1 MTHRQIDLEAA
12 RARLAASAPER
23 RDSFHIFPDQLVA
36 GIFDPHAIFTGPR
49 GAVVLRRWVDQRG
62 NHENYPQGPTATAP
76 RRFVAVQLSKHG
88 PCWGT
93 ARGYR
98 TLDEAIVAMRAIAQ
112 HSDPPRESFPT
123 P

>member
-36 GIFDPHAIFTGPR
+36 ACCDPHAILTGPR
-49 GAVVLRRWVDQRG
+49 GAVVIRCWVDQIG
-62 NHENYPQGPTATAP
+62 NHENYPQGGAASAP
-76 RRFVAVQLSKHG
+76 RRFVAVQLG
-88 PCWGT
+88 ARGACWGT

-98 TLDEAIVAMRAIAQ
+98 SLGEAIEAMRAISEHRA
-112 HSDPPRESFPT
+112 PPRESFPT